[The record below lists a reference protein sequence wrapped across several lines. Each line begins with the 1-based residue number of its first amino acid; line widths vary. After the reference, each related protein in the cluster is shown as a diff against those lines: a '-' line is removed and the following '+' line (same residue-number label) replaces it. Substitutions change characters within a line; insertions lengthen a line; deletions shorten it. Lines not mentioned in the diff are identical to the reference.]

1 MVCNEFM
8 SAIEEQ
14 LLIQLKGVIKSVP
27 EREYRFHATRRWR
40 FDFAYPH
47 LKLAIEVEGGSWI
60 NGRHS
65 RGKGMSADCVKYNT
79 AIIDGWRVMRF
90 TSDLI
95 KSGEAIKMIELFF
108 KTN

>member
-1 MVCNEFM
+1 MGRCM

-14 LLIQLKGVIKSVP
+14 LLFQMKAILKSTP
-27 EREYRFHATRRWR
+27 EREFRFHPVRRWR

-47 LKLAIEVEGGSWI
+47 LMLAIEVEGGSWI

-65 RGKGMSADCVKYNT
+65 RGKGMSEDAVKYNT
-79 AIIDGWRVMRF
+79 AVIMGWRVLRF

-95 KSGEAIKMIELFF
+95 KSGEAIKMIEDFLS
-108 KTN
+108 KS